1 MPKSLDVDI
10 SISLISDSWSFFWDG
25 LGVFFFFSS
34 SSGRQMSLEWF
45 WGVSFRKKSHRT
57 VKSSQV
63 ILQLG
68 LVFCANF
75 LEMTPTVSS
84 NSTKLVESE
93 DDDNAELARMK
104 VGIGEWGG

>member
-1 MPKSLDVDI
+1 
-10 SISLISDSWSFFWDG
+10 
-25 LGVFFFFSS
+25 
-34 SSGRQMSLEWF
+34 MSLEWF

>member
-1 MPKSLDVDI
+1 M
-10 SISLISDSWSFFWDG
+10 
-25 LGVFFFFSS
+25 FFFFFVIFWPTDEF
-34 SSGRQMSLEWF
+34 LEWF
-45 WGVSFRKKSHRT
+45 WGVFFSGKKPST
-57 VKSSQV
+57 VNSSQV

-104 VGIGEWGG
+104 VGIW

>member
-1 MPKSLDVDI
+1 MFL
-10 SISLISDSWSFFWDG
+10 
-25 LGVFFFFSS
+25 
-34 SSGRQMSLEWF
+34 SGKKH
-45 WGVSFRKKSHRT
+45 RK
-57 VKSSQV
+57 VNSSQV

-75 LEMTPTVSS
+75 LEMTPTVAS